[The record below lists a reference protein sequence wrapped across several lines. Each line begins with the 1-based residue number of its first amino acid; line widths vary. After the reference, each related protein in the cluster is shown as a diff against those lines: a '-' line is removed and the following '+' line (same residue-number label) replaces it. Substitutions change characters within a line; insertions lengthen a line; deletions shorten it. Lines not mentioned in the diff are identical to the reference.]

1 MMLNVL
7 PKFHAYIIFYCPFLP
22 ASDRKLYENECLQ
35 IYQKREEVDAGKK
48 EIKEIQSRSKENT
61 HKG

>member
-7 PKFHAYIIFYCPFLP
+7 PKFHAYIIFYCSFLP
-22 ASDRKLYENECLQ
+22 VSDRKLPANECLQ
-35 IYQKREEVDAGKK
+35 IFQKREEVDAGK

-61 HKG
+61 HKD